1 MFFYFYKP
9 GEVEHVLVMIIS
21 DGHSWNSL
29 DLTGI
34 APPGHPGPDNPASAC
49 KIAFIFLDLPEKIQN
64 WSPLTNPSRRWI
76 APDRITA
83 FGGLQDFIGQVP
95 EKPN

>member
-1 MFFYFYKP
+1 M
-9 GEVEHVLVMIIS
+9 MRTS

-34 APPGHPGPDNPASAC
+34 VPPGHPGPDNPASAC
-49 KIAFIFLDLPEKIQN
+49 KIAFIFLNLPEKIPN
-64 WSPLTNPSRRWI
+64 RSPRMDPSRRWI
-76 APDRITA
+76 AADRITV